1 MLHVRIS
8 AVNYKL
14 QKQGSDYVKYFN
26 DNAIAYL
33 FHSILLLWLSRIND
47 RDPHMISLILSYNSY
62 QYIISNVYQHTTTTK
77 PIMINVWWSNW
88 RMSLPSK
95 DFLVQIGCLISYLIW
110 GNVIWI
116 DIKKKRMT
124 IIKVRLNKS
133 WSSR

>member
-33 FHSILLLWLSRIND
+33 FHSILLLWLSRINY
-47 RDPHMISLILSYNSY
+47 RVMILLILSYNSY

-124 IIKVRLNKS
+124 IIKVWLNKS
-133 WSSR
+133 WNST

>member
-47 RDPHMISLILSYNSY
+47 RVPYMILLILSYNSY

-95 DFLVQIGCLISYLIW
+95 DFFVQIGCLISYLIW

-124 IIKVRLNKS
+124 IIKVWLNKS
-133 WSSR
+133 WNSR

>member
-33 FHSILLLWLSRIND
+33 FHSILLLWLSRINA
-47 RDPHMISLILSYNSY
+47 PYMILLILSYNSY

-77 PIMINVWWSNW
+77 LIMINVWWSNW
-88 RMSLPSK
+88 CLSLASK
-95 DFLVQIGCLISYLIW
+95 DFFVQIGCLISSLIW

-116 DIKKKRMT
+116 DIKQKRMT
-124 IIKVRLNKS
+124 LIKVWLNKS
-133 WSSR
+133 WNSR

>member
-8 AVNYKL
+8 AVNNKL
-14 QKQGSDYVKYFN
+14 QNQGSDYVKYFN

-47 RDPHMISLILSYNSY
+47 PPYMILLILSYNSY

-124 IIKVRLNKS
+124 IIKGWFNKS